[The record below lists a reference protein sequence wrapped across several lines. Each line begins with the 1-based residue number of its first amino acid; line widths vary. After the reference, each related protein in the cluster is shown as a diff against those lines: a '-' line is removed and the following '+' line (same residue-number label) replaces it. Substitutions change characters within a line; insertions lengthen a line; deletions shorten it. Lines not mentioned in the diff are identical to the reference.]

1 MIVTLNDS
9 YLTDIADAIRET
21 AETETTYYPSEMSS
35 AVNNLYVVWTQAEY
49 DALDTP
55 NPDTYYLI
63 IAG

>member
-1 MIVTLNDS
+1 MIVTLDDS

-35 AVNNLYVVWTQAEY
+35 AVNNLYIVCTQAEY
-49 DALDTP
+49 DAIDTP